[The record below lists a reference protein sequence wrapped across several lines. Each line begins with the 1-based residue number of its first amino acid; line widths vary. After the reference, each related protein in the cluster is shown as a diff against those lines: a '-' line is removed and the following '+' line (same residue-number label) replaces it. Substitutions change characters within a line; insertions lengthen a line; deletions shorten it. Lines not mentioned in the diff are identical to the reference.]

1 MQSSVREGDT
11 PGRFGGDEFVI
22 VCPDIGGAP
31 DALVVAERIRVALEA
46 PFVVRGTEA
55 FVGASVGIVVAD
67 GGADPATL
75 LKHADIAAYRA
86 KERGRNRA
94 ELFDENLR
102 SEVATRL
109 DTESAFRRGL
119 DTGEMLLH
127 YQPVVSVLTGEI
139 KGFEALAR
147 WNRRGHGLVQPAG
160 FLAIAEETGLIVP
173 MGLQLLRIACEQIAA
188 WSGRFP
194 DGSSP
199 WVSVNLSAGQLGQ
212 TNLVDD
218 VARILAE
225 SGASPRSLCIEITET
240 LLMQDTPATIDTLR
254 RLRDLGV
261 SLAIDDFGT
270 GYSSL
275 SYLRRLPV
283 TVLKIDRSFVL
294 ELGLDPQ
301 GATIVSSVIDLAH
314 ALGMECVAEG
324 VENEVHL
331 ATLARL
337 GCDEMQG
344 FLFSP
349 GVPADEATALLGR
362 HFLTPIPTA
371 ARTYR

>member
-1 MQSSVREGDT
+1 V
-11 PGRFGGDEFVI
+11 
-22 VCPDIGGAP
+22 
-31 DALVVAERIRVALEA
+31 
-46 PFVVRGTEA
+46 
-55 FVGASVGIVVAD
+55 FVGASVGVVVAD
-67 GGADPATL
+67 GGADADTL

-94 ELFDENLR
+94 ELFDESLR
-102 SEVATRL
+102 SSVSTRL

-119 DTGEMLLH
+119 DNGELVLH
-127 YQPVVSVLTGEI
+127 YQPVVSLRSGQIT
-139 KGFEALAR
+139 GFEALAR
-147 WNRRGHGLVQPAG
+147 WNRPGYGMVQPG
-160 FLAIAEETGLIVP
+160 DFLPIAEDTGLIVP
-173 MGLQLLRIACEQIAA
+173 MGIQVLEMACAQIAA
-188 WSGRFP
+188 WSGAFA
-194 DGSSP
+194 DGSRP
-199 WVSVNLSAGQLGQ
+199 WVSVNLSAAQLAQ

-218 VARILAE
+218 VERILAD
-225 SGASPRSLCIEITET
+225 SGAAPSSLGIEITES
-240 LLMQDTPATIDTLR
+240 LLMQDTPATIDTLK

-301 GATIVSSVIDLAH
+301 GATIVASVIDLAH

-324 VENEVHL
+324 VESEAHL
-331 ATLARL
+331 ATLVRL
-337 GCDEMQG
+337 GCDAMQG

-349 GVPADEATALLGR
+349 AVPADDAAALLGR
-362 HFLTPIPTA
+362 RFVTA
-371 ARTYR
+371 ASVRSYR